1 MSKLMTALILASV
14 LAGCAT
20 QRPPLQESQYFE
32 FAKAW
37 HTIGWCAYKGWMDP
51 NIAALGKTYVA
62 STLNRYSVDQARM
75 AQEDKSPAL
84 SAALNSV
91 TEGDCRNAAVSVA
104 SRKQQIENQN
114 ATAEIQQR
122 ETQNMINAT
131 KPTNTYCNKI
141 GTQVLCN
148 SF

>member
-1 MSKLMTALILASV
+1 MNKLMVSVMAGLI

-20 QRPPLQESQYFE
+20 QKPQMAESQYFG

-37 HTIGWCAYKGWMDP
+37 HTIGWCAYKGWMDV
-51 NIAALGKTYVA
+51 NTAARGKTYV
-62 STLNRYSVDQARM
+62 TTTMNQYSFDRQRMDQESR
-75 AQEDKSPAL
+75 SPAVA
-84 SAALNSV
+84 AALDQV
-91 TEGDCRNAAVSVA
+91 TEGDCRNAAVSIHT
-104 SRKQQIENQN
+104 RKQQIDNQN

-122 ETQNMINAT
+122 EAQNMIKAT

>member
-1 MSKLMTALILASV
+1 MKKIIGAAVCGLL

-20 QRPPLQESQYFE
+20 QRPPLQEGQYFG

-51 NIAALGKTYVA
+51 STAALGKTYVA
-62 STLNRYSVDQARM
+62 TALNRYSVDQNRM
-75 AQEDKSPAL
+75 EQEDKSPAL
-84 SAALNSV
+84 IGALNAM

-104 SRKQQIENQN
+104 TRKQQIENQN

-122 ETQNMINAT
+122 EAQNMINAT

>member
-1 MSKLMTALILASV
+1 MNKLMVSVMAGLILV
-14 LAGCAT
+14 GCAS
-20 QRPPLQESQYFE
+20 QKSQMAESQYFG

-37 HTIGWCAYKGWMDP
+37 HTIGWCTYKGGMDVDTAARGKP
-51 NIAALGKTYVA
+51 YVTTTMNQYSFERQRMNQESRSPAVAAAL
-62 STLNRYSVDQARM
+62 DQ
-75 AQEDKSPAL
+75 
-84 SAALNSV
+84 V